1 MEQFGGGKKLVK
13 KPSATK
19 NNSPSARRRYMKYLN
34 KPSDTKISGDKKK
47 INVNPPKNQRKKRKN
62 VNESREKALT
72 RTTLRMLQGAPSQQ
86 KKAPP
91 SPSPAPPPA
100 PAPTRSTAPAPA
112 PAPPPPA
119 PSPAPTPAPA
129 PAPSKKKLKRSK
141 KSTKR
146 HTKRNNSRQVKVSKP
161 TVLTDEHIKRVEKK
175 IQNIRKQKLS
185 DMKKELEKRGVK
197 TTGKSNRLL
206 KDIYLYSKM
215 SNINFQHEK

>member
-1 MEQFGGGKKLVK
+1 
-13 KPSATK
+13 
-19 NNSPSARRRYMKYLN
+19 MKYLN

-100 PAPTRSTAPAPA
+100 PVPTRSTAPAPA
-112 PAPPPPA
+112 P
-119 PSPAPTPAPA
+119 TPAPA
-129 PAPSKKKLKRSK
+129 PAPTPTPAPSKKKPKRSK

-161 TVLTDEHIKRVEKK
+161 QQLTDEHIKRIEKK